1 MYRSIGL
8 DAGAGDFTDICHS
21 YMDGPLSSE
30 VSRANNDCVTASS
43 SSRLERW
50 AEKVRLSKVRA
61 RTRIVLSGDEA
72 LVYDGPEPEA
82 ALYIH
87 GQWRL
92 SQVPELTSPQRS
104 AARN

>member
-30 VSRANNDCVTASS
+30 VSRSNNDCVTANT

-50 AEKVRLSKVRA
+50 AEKIRLSKVRA
-61 RTRIVLSGDEA
+61 GTPIVLSGNHA
-72 LVYDGPEPEA
+72 LVYDGAKPETV
-82 ALYIH
+82 LYIH

-92 SQVPELTSPQRS
+92 SEVQELTTPQRS
-104 AARN
+104 PARH